1 MAREVFGQSGLG
13 QDDMAQIWYVLR
25 AVEET
30 EGLLLVLLTIVSH
43 ASRPRTLADM
53 DNRGKLNIQEFHVA
67 MALIYRRL
75 NGNDMPAVLPAEL
88 VPASSKDLDS
98 NVDFLK
104 SLLRNDTNSRST
116 STDPS
121 YAKTRSFN
129 DASPAGGERKK
140 DGTVYKHDEDRELGK
155 TYKSS
160 SRHLDRSSVRTGKE
174 SASDDLAQIKRDLAN
189 TSSRLDD
196 RLEERGRRDEE
207 DELLDEEMDDL
218 KRRVRR
224 IKDDIEYVS
233 SGRPTSQKDEERRK
247 LERELLHIAHEKIP
261 DVERRIEERD
271 ERKKRDERE
280 GVRARDRRNDRY
292 GGRYEDRRDDDDR
305 DRGYRG
311 SYDRENRDYR
321 DRSRDR
327 YDSYGSSSRDRPRSP
342 PPAPAPPAH
351 SLAAPAAPPA
361 PPKPTASP
369 APVGQTREQRLAEA
383 RARALQKLED
393 RKRALG
399 LGSAEP
405 DVPAVDSSVSERIE
419 REKREAEEAGK
430 RAEEDRAKKEA
441 DRRARLEAEKGGP
454 AKPAAAPVPAP
465 PAPPAGGAPA
475 VTPKAAPPPPKP
487 RSILKSRAPAP
498 PPSKAE
504 APPPPPAATAEEE
517 KEDEEDPVERQ
528 LRERE
533 ERLKKNAAD
542 RAARL
547 AALEAQEEEERKAE
561 EAFNARRQQAK
572 SSATSTPPAPKS
584 PEPSSA
590 LAVPA
595 AAVAQA
601 STTPTGGSLGSHNP
615 FAKFSAAG
623 GAGTSAAASP
633 AAPDAAKFFK
643 PPTPT
648 FTPPPMAAP
657 VAKAPTKKFVPTP
670 ADDEDWDVIED
681 KGNESDSSDDY
692 DTAKRRKAELAK
704 ALFGGIMPSSSPAP
718 SSNPPSA
725 APTPAPAAGA
735 SPTDSVPPKNPM
747 LAALGGGSAGPAAR
761 GGLFAAIQG
770 GAKLKKAVT
779 VDKST
784 PAVTGA
790 VVGDAAP
797 PAHIS
802 DVPRALSPPPS
813 PPAEHEPVSANAN
826 RQSVDWYAGLAA
838 NAPSGASAPTSL
850 PAQVEEDEDEDAHAN
865 RQGSQ
870 APVGEL
876 DGVDMSV
883 SLRVRT
889 LFSYD
894 GQRPEDLCQ
903 SLGVLLSHIWLR
915 G

>member
-1 MAREVFGQSGLG
+1 
-13 QDDMAQIWYVLR
+13 
-25 AVEET
+25 
-30 EGLLLVLLTIVSH
+30 
-43 ASRPRTLADM
+43 M

-129 DASPAGGERKK
+129 DASPAGGDRKK

-271 ERKKRDERE
+271 ERKKREERE

-292 GGRYEDRRDDDDR
+292 GGRYEDEDR

-311 SYDRENRDYR
+311 SYDRDDRDYRDRDRNR

-327 YDSYGSSSRDRPRSP
+327 YDSYSSSSRDRPRSP

-369 APVGQTREQRLAEA
+369 APAGQTREQRLAEA

-405 DVPAVDSSVSERIE
+405 EIPTVDSSVSERIE

-430 RAEEDRAKKEA
+430 RAEEERAKKEA
-441 DRRARLEAEKGGP
+441 DRKARLEAEKGGP
-454 AKPAAAPVPAP
+454 AKSAAAPIPAP

-475 VTPKAAPPPPKP
+475 VAPKAAPPPPKP

-504 APPPPPAATAEEE
+504 ASSPPTAADEAKQE
-517 KEDEEDPVERQ
+517 EEDPVERQ

-533 ERLKKNAAD
+533 ERLKKSAAD
-542 RAARL
+542 RAARM

-572 SSATSTPPAPKS
+572 SSATSTPSAPKS
-584 PEPSSA
+584 PEPTPE

-601 STTPTGGSLGSHNP
+601 STTSTGGTLGAHNP
-615 FAKFSAAG
+615 FAKYSAAG
-623 GAGTSAAASP
+623 GAGPSAAPSS

-643 PPTPT
+643 PPTPS

-657 VAKAPTKKFVPTP
+657 LAKAPTKKFVPTP

-718 SSNPPSA
+718 SSNPPSS
-725 APTPAPAAGA
+725 APTPALAASA
-735 SPTDSVPPKNPM
+735 SPTDSAPPKNPM
-747 LAALGGGSAGPAAR
+747 LAALGGGSAEPAAR

-779 VDKST
+779 IDKST

-797 PAHIS
+797 PSHIS
-802 DVPRALSPPPS
+802 DVPRAVSPPPS
-813 PPAEHEPVSANAN
+813 PPADEDRAEPASANAN

-850 PAQVEEDEDEDAHAN
+850 PAQVEEEEDEDAHAN

-876 DGVDMSV
+876 DGVDMSI

-894 GQRPEDLCQ
+894 GQRPEDLCE
-903 SLGVLLSHIWLR
+903 SLSWSPRQHHVTY
-915 G
+915 